1 MYYFYEFVSF
11 MNISN
16 QQLHPFFLPH
26 HSKYCKQCVTYEGLK
41 PNMLCMNNFLW
52 MIACEH
58 GFLCFTVCNYTFE
71 IFVDIDGE
79 WFCYGMA
86 KKIYKMHSCPQRKG
100 ASFCIYVCGGKHFD
114 KPCLHTQV
122 YGCRFASRHVIYIDS
137 VGSILIYILL
147 SYEGINRSYISF
159 IFIYTPVSCEGVHRC

>member
-1 MYYFYEFVSF
+1 MGNGFAMAWQRKYIRCIHVH
-11 MNISN
+11 ID
-16 QQLHPFFLPH
+16 QL
-26 HSKYCKQCVTYEGLK
+26 
-41 PNMLCMNNFLW
+41 
-52 MIACEH
+52 
-58 GFLCFTVCNYTFE
+58 
-71 IFVDIDGE
+71 
-79 WFCYGMA
+79 YG
-86 KKIYKMHSCPQRKG
+86 SQRKG

-159 IFIYTPVSCEGVHRC
+159 IFIYTPVSCEGVHRCWDGQFKNVIIIVKGLSDYNVKYITMPTILQLGNQHRLKVN